1 MERRQAAEG
10 RIRKRKVREEAYET
24 NERLHKV
31 SRKLSLLNLGTP
43 PILIF
48 STCSITDRLLELN
61 GQKLDVPVDNP
72 SQKAA
77 KPKKPSEQPDNDVM
91 QLDNTTDKVYIYN
104 LDDELSES
112 DSSSDEAKLIFLP
125 DMEKHLRNTR
135 IPPSVLANSEGE
147 LAGRN
152 LHTDLILYNVPSS
165 LSVPEDRDSVR
176 KAIIE
181 TRARAREKQRRENEK
196 ARTAYTDLKNGY
208 EEVKPPVE
216 LIASFTGVTPAPPFI
231 ETEEEDPDAMDI
243 D

>member
-43 PILIF
+43 SIVTLF
-48 STCSITDRLLELN
+48 TCSITHGLLDLN
-61 GQKLDVPVDNP
+61 GQKIDVPVDNP
-72 SQKAA
+72 SLKAA
-77 KPKKPSEQPDNDVM
+77 KPKKPSERPDNDVM

-104 LDDELSES
+104 LDDELSDG

-125 DMEKHLRNTR
+125 DIEKRLRNTR

-152 LHTDLILYNVPSS
+152 LHTDLILYTVPSS

-196 ARTAYTDLKNGY
+196 ARTAYTDFKNGY
-208 EEVKPPVE
+208 EEAKPPPE
-216 LIASFTGVTPAPPFI
+216 LIASFSGLTPAPPVVQ
-231 ETEEEDPDAMDI
+231 TLEEDPDAMDI